1 MALAITL
8 NVVAAASLLVILA
21 ALMRVPFKV
30 RRSPAASPAQLRAW
44 RAWLDPAP
52 SRA

>member
-8 NVVAAASLLVILA
+8 NVAAASLLLILA
-21 ALMRVPFKV
+21 AVMSVPFKV
-30 RRSPAASPAQLRAW
+30 RRSPAASPARLRAW
-44 RAWLDPAP
+44 RERLDPAP